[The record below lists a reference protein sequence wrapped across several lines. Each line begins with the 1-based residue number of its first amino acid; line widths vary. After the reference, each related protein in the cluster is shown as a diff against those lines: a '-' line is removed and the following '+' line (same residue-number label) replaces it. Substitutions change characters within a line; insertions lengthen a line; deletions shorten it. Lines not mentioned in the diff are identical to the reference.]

1 MKIENKT
8 FAEERA
14 LYNIKNATV
23 AKCRFAGMEDGESAL
38 KECRDFIVDDCD
50 FYLRYPLWHG
60 INFEMSN
67 CRMYDTCR
75 AAMWYDRNA
84 RLVKCSIN
92 GIKACRECKNLTL
105 ADCDADSPE
114 FGWKCDGVTVTGG
127 HYVSEYF
134 MFESSNIKFTNVD
147 FKGKYSFQYVQNAEI
162 DDCVLDTKDAFWHA
176 KNVTVR
182 NSVVKGEYLAWY
194 SENVTFINCTITG
207 TQPLC
212 YCKGLTLINC
222 KTEGCDLAFEYSD
235 VKADIVGRI
244 DSVKNPKSGEIT
256 ADEIGETVLESSV
269 TSSNC
274 LIKTRK

>member
-14 LYNIKNATV
+14 LYNLKNATV

-114 FGWKCDGVTVTGG
+114 FGWKCDSVTVTGG

-176 KNVTVR
+176 KNITVR
-182 NSVVKGEYLAWY
+182 NSTIKGEYLAWY
-194 SENVTFINCTITG
+194 SENVTLERCKIIG

-212 YCKGLTLINC
+212 YCKGLRLIECEMEN
-222 KTEGCDLAFEYSD
+222 TDLAFERSE
-235 VKADIVGRI
+235 VQSSVTTPIL
-244 DSVKNPKSGEIT
+244 SVKNPLEGCICAPSVGEIIFDI
-256 ADEIGETVLESSV
+256 DEAKGKV
-269 TSSNC
+269 C
-274 LIKTRK
+274 C

>member
-1 MKIENKT
+1 
-8 FAEERA
+8 
-14 LYNIKNATV
+14 
-23 AKCRFAGMEDGESAL
+23 
-38 KECRDFIVDDCD
+38 
-50 FYLRYPLWHG
+50 
-60 INFEMSN
+60 
-67 CRMYDTCR
+67 
-75 AAMWYDRNA
+75 
-84 RLVKCSIN
+84 
-92 GIKACRECKNLTL
+92 
-105 ADCDADSPE
+105 
-114 FGWKCDGVTVTGG
+114 
-127 HYVSEYF
+127 

-162 DDCVLDTKDAFWHA
+162 DDCVLDTKDA

>member
-14 LYNIKNATV
+14 LYNLKNATV

-38 KECRDFIVDDCD
+38 QECRDFIVDDCD

-114 FGWKCDGVTVTGG
+114 FGWKCDSVTVTGG

>member
-14 LYNIKNATV
+14 LYNLKNATV

-38 KECRDFIVDDCD
+38 KECRDFIVDVCD

-60 INFEMSN
+60 ITFEMSN

-114 FGWKCDGVTVTGG
+114 FGWKCDSVTVTGG

>member
-14 LYNIKNATV
+14 LYNLKNATV

-114 FGWKCDGVTVTGG
+114 FGWKCDSVTVTGG

-269 TSSNC
+269 TSNKC
-274 LIKTRK
+274 VIKTRK

>member
-8 FAEERA
+8 FGEERA
-14 LYNIKNATV
+14 LYNLKNSTV

-38 KECRDFIVDDCD
+38 KECRDFIVEDCD

-60 INFEMSN
+60 INFEMSDS
-67 CRMYDTCR
+67 RLYDTCR

-127 HYVSEYF
+127 HYVAEYF
-134 MFESSNIKFTNVD
+134 MFESSNITLTNVE
-147 FKGKYSFQYVQNAEI
+147 FTGKYSFQYVQNAKI
-162 DDCVLDTKDAFWHA
+162 NDCVLDTKDAFWHA

-194 SENVTFINCTITG
+194 SENVTFIDCTIVG

-244 DSVKNPKSGEIT
+244 ESVKNPLSGEIT
-256 ADEIGETVLESSV
+256 ADEIGETVLENSV
-269 TSSNC
+269 ADGKC
-274 LIKTRK
+274 VIKTRK

>member
-14 LYNIKNATV
+14 LYNLKNATV

-212 YCKGLTLINC
+212 YCNGLTLINC

>member
-75 AAMWYDRNA
+75 AAMWYDSNA

-244 DSVKNPKSGEIT
+244 DSVKNPKSGEIN